1 MKAQPPVLERSLGA
15 TVHKLRTA
23 RRQSLQEL
31 ATAAQVS
38 VSMLSRIENGRAS
51 PSLAT
56 INALANA
63 LNVPAAYLLGD
74 SRKQTDVS
82 FVKSGGGLSVE
93 RRGGGAGHSYQLL
106 GHSPRSPVLLEPYL
120 IVLSD
125 RLERFEMLVH
135 EGIEFMYV
143 LTGSLVYRV
152 ADRTYEMVPG
162 DSLCLEASAQHG
174 PEKLLETPVKLLA
187 VIASAHF

>member
-1 MKAQPPVLERSLGA
+1 M
-15 TVHKLRTA
+15 
-23 RRQSLQEL
+23 
-31 ATAAQVS
+31 AAQVS
-38 VSMLSRIENGRAS
+38 VSMLSRIENGHAS

-63 LNVPAAYLLGD
+63 LKVPAAYLLGD
-74 SRKQTDVS
+74 LRKQTDVS

-120 IVLSD
+120 IVMNDSK
-125 RLERFEMLVH
+125 EMFEMLVH

-152 ADRTYEMVPG
+152 ADRTYEMTPG
-162 DSLCLEASAQHG
+162 DSLCLEASAPHG
-174 PEKLLETPVKLLA
+174 PVKLQQTPVKLLA
-187 VIASAHF
+187 VIASAHL

>member
-1 MKAQPPVLERSLGA
+1 MKARPPVLERSLGA
-15 TVHKLRTA
+15 MVHKLRSA

-93 RRGGGAGHSYQLL
+93 RRGGRA
-106 GHSPRSPVLLEPYL
+106 
-120 IVLSD
+120 
-125 RLERFEMLVH
+125 
-135 EGIEFMYV
+135 
-143 LTGSLVYRV
+143 
-152 ADRTYEMVPG
+152 
-162 DSLCLEASAQHG
+162 
-174 PEKLLETPVKLLA
+174 
-187 VIASAHF
+187 